1 MAAWPRVNYLDLD
14 LLIGQMEKMTIVS
27 SMSPLA
33 ICLSQ
38 IPMTANEEQC
48 LAYDKA
54 TGEQVGE
61 VWMPSRQ
68 SGSPM
73 TYSINGRQY
82 IIVAIS
88 GGSYPGEIRAYAL
101 PDD

>member
-1 MAAWPRVNYLDLD
+1 
-14 LLIGQMEKMTIVS
+14 
-27 SMSPLA
+27 
-33 ICLSQ
+33 
-38 IPMTANEEQC
+38 MTANEEQC

>member
-1 MAAWPRVNYLDLD
+1 MAAWPRVNDLDLN

-33 ICLSQ
+33 IYLSQ
-38 IPMTANEEQC
+38 ILTTANEEQC

-68 SGSPM
+68 SGSLM